1 MPDDKTIPHAIKP
14 DRSGESPRST
24 TTVAHWKRWKFK
36 SSIILMVVGALAV
49 IAYLL
54 LSGLAKQ
61 YEGLGAALCAIA
73 CGGFLVWHTVHL
85 FAEQDVL
92 EEQQINVTE
101 EAASPPQP
109 NPAGQGT
116 NPAKPH
122 SESG

>member
-73 CGGFLVWHTVHL
+73 CGGFLVWHAVHL
-85 FAEQDVL
+85 FAEQDRI
-92 EEQQINVTE
+92 EEQFDE
-101 EAASPPQP
+101 DEARASSREANPTRPPAD
-109 NPAGQGT
+109 AGPG
-116 NPAKPH
+116 K
-122 SESG
+122 